1 MQAVGW
7 VAFGTA
13 MVLVIL
19 HRDAAKA
26 YLAALEARYGHRD
39 PGPGWLVHADPDPVV
54 ERLRRRRL
62 LLVLPASILLMTG
75 IVLLVFVPR

>member
-7 VAFGTA
+7 VVFVAAT
-13 MVLVIL
+13 VLVLL
-19 HRDAAKA
+19 HRDASKA

-39 PGPGWLVHADPDPVV
+39 PGARWLIHADPDPVV

-62 LLVLPASILLMTG
+62 LLVLPASVLLMTG
-75 IVLLVFVPR
+75 IVLLVFVAR